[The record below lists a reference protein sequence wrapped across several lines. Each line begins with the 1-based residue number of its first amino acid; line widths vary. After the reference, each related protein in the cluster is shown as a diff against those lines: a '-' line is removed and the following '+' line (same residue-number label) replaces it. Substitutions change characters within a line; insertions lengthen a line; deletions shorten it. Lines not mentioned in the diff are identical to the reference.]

1 MLAGPVPADAV
12 PAHAVVAGT
21 MVRANAI
28 RATDGVLVP
37 AEASSQLV
45 AAMTPKPGTARAVTQ
60 VRARRR
66 PRRAAAF

>member
-1 MLAGPVPADAV
+1 
-12 PAHAVVAGT
+12 
-21 MVRANAI
+21 MVRASAI

-45 AAMTPKPGTARAVTQ
+45 AVMTPKPGTARAVTQ